1 MAGDSTQDIE
11 MDVDGAAVF
20 FDVMPIVVSV
30 QDAFGGLSVP
40 MARQTASRQATLTA
54 IPPE

>member
-1 MAGDSTQDIE
+1 MAGDSAQDIE

-20 FDVMPIVVSV
+20 FDVMPIGVSV
-30 QDAFGGLSVP
+30 LDAFVGFFVQ